1 METGLVLKGI
11 GGYYYVRTG
20 NAVYE
25 CRLRGK
31 FRKLQQ
37 TALVG
42 DEVKI
47 TVLNQNQ
54 GVIEEILP
62 RRNCLV
68 RPPIANVD
76 QALLVFAVVNPDP
89 NRLLIDRLLIQVKAE
104 GISPLLVINKADLE
118 LERAVELVELYRQAG
133 YTAVSTSAVN
143 GLGLREL
150 KQFLG
155 EQVTVICG
163 PSGAGKSSLINA
175 LAPGLSLKTGEVS
188 EKIGRG
194 RHTTR
199 HVELLSVGT
208 GWLADT
214 PGFSSLSLNNV
225 ASQDLDGYFPDFL
238 PHLHCRYPGCLHRA
252 EPDCGVRTAVEQG
265 LIDKIRYSNYLEL
278 LEEVLE
284 QERRY

>member
-1 METGLVLKGI
+1 METGIVLKGI
-11 GGYYYVRTG
+11 GGYYYVRVGDT
-20 NAVYE
+20 VYE

-47 TVLNQNQ
+47 TSLNREQ

-62 RRNCLV
+62 RRNALI

-76 QALLVFAVVNPDP
+76 QALLVFAAANPDP
-89 NRLLIDRLLIQVKAE
+89 NRLLIDRLLVQVSAE
-104 GISPLLVINKADLE
+104 GIHPLLVINKGDLDPE
-118 LERAVELVELYRQAG
+118 GAQRLTALYRAAG
-133 YTAVSTSAVN
+133 FTTLITSAVTGQ
-143 GLGLREL
+143 GLPEL
-150 KQFLG
+150 KQHLATR
-155 EQVTVICG
+155 VSVICG

-188 EKIGRG
+188 DKIGRG

-199 HVELLSVGT
+199 HVELLTVGE

-214 PGFSSLSLNNV
+214 PGFSSLSLHNV
-225 ASQDLDGYFPDFL
+225 NSKELAHFYPDFL
-238 PHLHCRYPGCLHRA
+238 PYMQCRFPGCMHRA
-252 EPDCGVRTAVEQG
+252 EPDCGVRLAVEQG
-265 LIDKIRYSNYLEL
+265 LIDQTRYHNYLEL